1 MVEMLNTYQYD
12 SETRAI
18 YPFDRLQKLSFW
30 VSMVVLQL
38 NSESAALTLQARRR
52 QVLEICKRLKPLANA
67 HAIKSKG
74 LWFGIYYSL
83 FDERHPEIQRVL
95 ARHRQ
100 ERPKYIELFTGTRAE
115 RAVKCVAMLTRKY
128 DSLVAQG
135 LVNPN
140 ALL

>member
-1 MVEMLNTYQYD
+1 M
-12 SETRAI
+12 SEGE
-18 YPFDRLQKLSFW
+18 PFEQARTLSFW
-30 VSMVVLQL
+30 ITFIL
-38 NSESAALTLQARRR
+38 NLLRNEEATGTLQARRGR
-52 QVLEICKRLKPLANA
+52 ALKAYKRLKPLANA

-83 FDERHPEIQRVL
+83 FDERHPEVQRVL

-115 RAVKCVAMLTRKY
+115 RTVKCVAMLTRKY